1 MCVLRL
7 AWNDRYAAYAQLR
20 HGVEQA
26 AGASDA
32 DRWLQVNPLRAR
44 MFADLSEVLRAYVVD
59 KAPADEGGAC

>member
-1 MCVLRL
+1 MR
-7 AWNDRYAAYAQLR
+7 Q
-20 HGVEQA
+20 GVAQA